1 MSRIAKQ
8 PVSFP
13 ESVQIS
19 IKDDEILHI
28 QGEKGELELNLISQ
42 VAVKIESD
50 QLLVNSTSKS
60 VFSSACSAPPP
71 AAGAATPA
79 TANCYRN
86 CNCDCYS
93 CC

>member
-19 IKDDEILHI
+19 IKDEEILHI
-28 QGEKGELELNLISQ
+28 QGQKGELELNLISQ

-60 VFSSACSAPPP
+60 KFFK
-71 AAGAATPA
+71 
-79 TANCYRN
+79 NK
-86 CNCDCYS
+86 
-93 CC
+93 

>member
-28 QGEKGELELNLISQ
+28 QGQKGELELNLISHQ
-42 VAVKIESD
+42 PQETIPA
-50 QLLVNSTSKS
+50 LLV
-60 VFSSACSAPPP
+60 VSS
-71 AAGAATPA
+71 
-79 TANCYRN
+79 
-86 CNCDCYS
+86 
-93 CC
+93 